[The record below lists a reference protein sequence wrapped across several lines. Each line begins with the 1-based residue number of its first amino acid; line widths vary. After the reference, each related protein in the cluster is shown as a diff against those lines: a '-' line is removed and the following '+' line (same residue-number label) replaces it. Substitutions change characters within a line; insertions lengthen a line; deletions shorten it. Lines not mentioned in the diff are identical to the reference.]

1 MFLFFGVPFYEAF
14 LITLV
19 QTLEICKGIFLSFCT
34 FFLFVC
40 LHVVLLWVFK
50 FVSYL
55 WDVFIFQVLVESVLY
70 LTYSAA
76 YQWDHFGNLGPFGA
90 DKSMLLEDEEVFFL
104 CPFSSYD
111 LWVDHVVPSL
121 STLATKPARQ
131 ESRYD
136 YPILCAKMFHLLA
149 KNSVFLGAP
158 LCAAELRRYAQST
171 AVAVVVL
178 LAL

>member
-1 MFLFFGVPFYEAF
+1 
-14 LITLV
+14 
-19 QTLEICKGIFLSFCT
+19 
-34 FFLFVC
+34 
-40 LHVVLLWVFK
+40 
-50 FVSYL
+50 
-55 WDVFIFQVLVESVLY
+55 
-70 LTYSAA
+70 
-76 YQWDHFGNLGPFGA
+76 
-90 DKSMLLEDEEVFFL
+90 MLLEDEEVFFL

-121 STLATKPARQ
+121 STLTTKPARQ
-131 ESRYD
+131 ESCYD

-171 AVAVVVL
+171 AVAVVIL